1 MAGDTQQNP
10 DQASV
15 GHKVAAVRAN
25 SLDEARLKAAHLL
38 SVPPEQLVL
47 TVTAQHSRGFFG
59 LGGVELDVEARWS
72 PPEAVTAVPVA
83 PGAPAVAAPSTPT
96 VSCRRGRVSVTVRRP
111 LPGERPATPSTVDAL
126 IEGWPIGARDSD
138 VIAQAIRSADG
149 VPHVFAAIAP
159 TVQPQPDDPIALH
172 VSSDGM
178 VAWLIPWAD
187 AEVTEAGLSTSIESA
202 GVSAGVDLAQF
213 GSFVGTRLSVPAVI
227 AHGRPVVN
235 GIDAV
240 VDFIVPRVA
249 GVHAPSAGD
258 DATVDYREMGSTGKP
273 VKSGDVVAQKTPV
286 TEAVEGITVR
296 GVTIPGTIAKD
307 IDLHKFN
314 GKGTQVTEDGLAIV
328 ASTSGS
334 GSWIADRVSVLPL
347 TSISGDVDFSTGNV
361 RVEGDVSILG
371 TITTDFVVEA
381 TGNITVLGA
390 IEGAT
395 VIAGGSVTINGGF
408 VGQER
413 GTITAGGSVT
423 ARFMEHATVHAGGPV
438 VVGFEIRQC
447 TVISEASVSVG
458 GGRGPGK
465 ITGGLVRAKYSVD
478 AAEVGA
484 ENGVSTKVQAGWGK
498 ELDAEVSEVHVPPRV
513 TVRQTVHPGVDI
525 TVGGAVD
532 HVTSNRAGG
541 SWKDV
546 DGKISIIPV

>member
-1 MAGDTQQNP
+1 MT
-10 DQASV
+10 
-15 GHKVAAVRAN
+15 
-25 SLDEARLKAAHLL
+25 
-38 SVPPEQLVL
+38 PPL
-47 TVTAQHSRGFFG
+47 TS
-59 LGGVELDVEARWS
+59 
-72 PPEAVTAVPVA
+72 
-83 PGAPAVAAPSTPT
+83 
-96 VSCRRGRVSVTVRRP
+96 
-111 LPGERPATPSTVDAL
+111 
-126 IEGWPIGARDSD
+126 
-138 VIAQAIRSADG
+138 
-149 VPHVFAAIAP
+149 
-159 TVQPQPDDPIALH
+159 
-172 VSSDGM
+172 
-178 VAWLIPWAD
+178 
-187 AEVTEAGLSTSIESA
+187 
-202 GVSAGVDLAQF
+202 
-213 GSFVGTRLSVPAVI
+213 
-227 AHGRPVVN
+227 
-235 GIDAV
+235 
-240 VDFIVPRVA
+240 
-249 GVHAPSAGD
+249 
-258 DATVDYREMGSTGKP
+258 
-273 VKSGDVVAQKTPV
+273 
-286 TEAVEGITVR
+286 
-296 GVTIPGTIAKD
+296 
-307 IDLHKFN
+307 
-314 GKGTQVTEDGLAIV
+314 

-334 GSWIADRVSVLPL
+334 GSWIGDRVSVLPL
-347 TSISGDVDFSTGNV
+347 TSISGNVDFSTGNV
-361 RVEGDVSILG
+361 RVEGDVSISG

-458 GGRGPGK
+458 GGRGPGR
-465 ITGGLVRAKYSVD
+465 ITGGLVRAKHSVD

-498 ELDAEVSEVHVPPRV
+498 ELDAEVSEIHVPPRV